1 MATEEERLVIALE
14 ARIRDFE
21 RNFQKANRTAND
33 NFTAMER
40 RAKQSADRMES
51 SLSSVGKG
59 VQLAMTGLKAGLAG
73 LAAGGAL
80 AALSGIQSAVKDST
94 RSILEMSDSAKV
106 AGLSFKR
113 FQELKFVAEQNR
125 ISIDALTDGLKE
137 LSLRA
142 DEFIQT
148 GSGSGAEAFQR
159 LGYNAEELAKKLEDP
174 SALFLEI
181 IGRLGQLD
189 KAAQIR
195 IADEIFG
202 GTGGEVFVKL
212 IEQGEQ
218 GIRDTIKAAN
228 DLGIVMDDELVA
240 KADEVN
246 RKFDALTTTIG
257 TNLKAAIV
265 DAVGALSDFID
276 RYRDFTD
283 QKKTTLES
291 RQAELGMR
299 RLDLENQRL
308 ALGSGQDRHSVRAR
322 SVIENELAKIA
333 AEEAQ
338 IVNELNKRVKA
349 IAPTTNWT
357 PPAPPAG
364 GFGAVKSGGK
374 TDLLQFLA
382 PGKDAAHVTGMN
394 SAFRSNL
401 EKMFAAMPKE
411 LAGQISINSGWRS
424 VERQQQI
431 WQAALEKYG
440 SVTEARKWAAPP
452 GKSQHNE
459 GEAADLGY
467 KSSAARQWAHDNASK
482 FGLTFPLA
490 NENWHI
496 EDQNARGKMTADRTK
511 ELEQLGQA
519 YDGIIAQGRIF
530 SASQQLDAQSL
541 GMTKQ
546 AAAALRYEQEMLNEA
561 QRAGIALSPQQR
573 AEISQLAQGMAAAEE
588 ATNRLAK
595 SQEDAK
601 ETASFFAQGVSD
613 ALTGLIMGTQTAEQA
628 LQGLLSML
636 VKAAL
641 QAAFLGEG
649 PLAKIFGMSG
659 SGGLIGGL
667 FSGLLGAKDGGEIQ
681 AFASGGRVRG
691 PGGPRDDK
699 VLAWLSDGE
708 HVINAKDASKN
719 RAMLSAINS
728 GKTPALPFVNVGS
741 FGSSTG
747 KTGDIRFGNIAV
759 NVSTQGSSGNPTMDD
774 QNARK
779 IGKQVSES
787 MKQEMTN
794 FMTEQMRPGG
804 MLWGRV

>member
-40 RAKQSADRMES
+40 RAKQSADRMEN

-80 AALSGIQSAVKDST
+80 AALAGIQSAVKDST
-94 RSILEMSDSAKV
+94 RSILEMSDSAKI
-106 AGLSFKR
+106 AGVSFKR
-113 FQELKFVAEQNR
+113 FQELKFVADQNR
-125 ISIDALTDGLKE
+125 VSVDALTDGLKE

-159 LGYNAEELAKKLEDP
+159 LGYDAEDLAKKLEDP

-218 GIRDTIKAAN
+218 GIRNTIKAAN

-276 RYRDFTD
+276 RYRNFTD
-283 QKKTTLES
+283 QKNTTLQS
-291 RQAELGMR
+291 RQAELGMK
-299 RLDLENQRL
+299 RLELENQSL
-308 ALGSGQDRHSVRAR
+308 ALGDRQDRNAVRAR
-322 SVIENELAKIA
+322 AVIENELTKIA

-349 IAPTTNWT
+349 IAPTSNWT
-357 PPAPPAG
+357 PPTAPAG

-374 TDLLQFLA
+374 ADLLQFLA

-401 EKMFAAMPKE
+401 EKMFAAIPKE

-440 SVTEARKWAAPP
+440 SVAEARKWAAPP
-452 GKSQHNE
+452 GKSQHND

-467 KSSAARQWAHDNASK
+467 KSDAARQWAQANASK

-496 EDQNARGKMTADRTK
+496 EDQNARGKMAADRTK
-511 ELEQLGQA
+511 ELEQLGNA
-519 YDGIIAQGRIF
+519 YDNIISQGKMF
-530 SASQQLDAQSL
+530 ASSQQLDAQSL
-541 GMTKQ
+541 GMTTQ

-573 AEISQLAQGMAAAEE
+573 AEIAQLAQGMAAAEE

-601 ETASFFAQGVSD
+601 ETANFFAQGVSD

-628 LQGLLSML
+628 LQGLLAML
-636 VKAAL
+636 AKAAL

-649 PLAKIFGMSG
+649 PLANIFGMSG

-681 AFASGGRVRG
+681 TFASGGRVRG
-691 PGGPRDDK
+691 PGGSREDK
-699 VLAWLSDGE
+699 VPAWLSDGE

-719 RAMLSAINS
+719 RSILEAINS
-728 GKTPALPFVNVGS
+728 GQTPALPSINVGS
-741 FGSSTG
+741 LGTSTA
-747 KTGDIRFGNIAV
+747 KAGDINFGNISV
-759 NVSTQGSSGNPTMDD
+759 NVSTQGSSGNAAMDD
-774 QNARK
+774 QNAKK

-787 MKQEMTN
+787 VRQEMASFLN
-794 FMTEQMRPGG
+794 DQMRPGG
-804 MLWGRV
+804 MLWGR

>member
-40 RAKQSADRMES
+40 RAKQSADRMEN

-59 VQLAMTGLKAGLAG
+59 LQLAMTGLKAGLAG

-80 AALSGIQSAVKDST
+80 AALAGIQSAVKDST
-94 RSILEMSDSAKV
+94 RSILEMSDSAKI
-106 AGLSFKR
+106 AGVSFKR
-113 FQELKFVAEQNR
+113 FQELKFVADQNR
-125 ISIDALTDGLKE
+125 VSVDALTDGLKE

-159 LGYNAEELAKKLEDP
+159 LGYDAEDLAKKLEDP

-218 GIRDTIKAAN
+218 GIRNTIKAAN

-276 RYRDFTD
+276 RYRNFTD
-283 QKKTTLES
+283 QKNTTLQS
-291 RQAELGMR
+291 RQAELGMK
-299 RLDLENQRL
+299 RLELENQS
-308 ALGSGQDRHSVRAR
+308 LGLGNQQDRNAVRAR
-322 SVIENELAKIA
+322 AVIENELTKIA

-349 IAPTTNWT
+349 IAPTSNWT
-357 PPAPPAG
+357 PPTAPAG

-374 TDLLQFLA
+374 ADLLQFLA

-401 EKMFAAMPKE
+401 EKMFAAIPKE

-440 SVTEARKWAAPP
+440 SVAEARKWAAPP
-452 GKSQHNE
+452 GKSQHND

-467 KSSAARQWAHDNASK
+467 KSDAARQWAQANASK

-496 EDQNARGKMTADRTK
+496 EDQNARGKIAADRTK
-511 ELEQLGQA
+511 ELEQLGNA
-519 YDGIIAQGRIF
+519 YDSIISQGKMF
-530 SASQQLDAQSL
+530 ASSQQLDAQSL
-541 GMTKQ
+541 GMTTQ

-573 AEISQLAQGMAAAEE
+573 AEIAQLAQGMAAAED

-601 ETASFFAQGVSD
+601 ETANFFAQGVSD

-628 LQGLLSML
+628 LQGLLAML
-636 VKAAL
+636 AKAAL

-649 PLAKIFGMSG
+649 PLANIFGMSG

-691 PGGPRDDK
+691 PGGSREDK
-699 VLAWLSDGE
+699 VPAWLSDGE

-719 RAMLSAINS
+719 RSILEAINS
-728 GKTPALPFVNVGS
+728 GQTPALPTVNVGS
-741 FGSSTG
+741 LGTSTA
-747 KTGDIRFGNIAV
+747 KAGDINFGNISV
-759 NVSTQGSSGNPTMDD
+759 NVSTQGSSGNAAMDD
-774 QNARK
+774 QNAKK

-787 MKQEMTN
+787 VRQEMTSFLN
-794 FMTEQMRPGG
+794 DQMRPGG
-804 MLWGRV
+804 MLWGR

>member
-40 RAKQSADRMES
+40 RAKQSADRMEN

-80 AALSGIQSAVKDST
+80 AALAGIQSAVKDST
-94 RSILEMSDSAKV
+94 RSILEMSDSAKI
-106 AGLSFKR
+106 AGVSFKR
-113 FQELKFVAEQNR
+113 FQELKFVADQNR
-125 ISIDALTDGLKE
+125 VSVDALTDGLKE

-159 LGYNAEELAKKLEDP
+159 LGYDAEDLAKSGWCRP
-174 SALFLEI
+174 ALFLEI
-181 IGRLGQLD
+181 IGRLGPLD

-218 GIRDTIKAAN
+218 GIRNTIKAAN

-276 RYRDFTD
+276 RYRNFTD
-283 QKKTTLES
+283 QKNTTLQS
-291 RQAELGMR
+291 RQAELGMK
-299 RLDLENQRL
+299 RLELENQSL
-308 ALGSGQDRHSVRAR
+308 ALGDRQDRNAVRAR
-322 SVIENELAKIA
+322 AVIENELTKIA

-349 IAPTTNWT
+349 IAPTSNWT
-357 PPAPPAG
+357 PPTAPAG

-374 TDLLQFLA
+374 ADLLQFLA

-401 EKMFAAMPKE
+401 EKMFAAIPKE

-440 SVTEARKWAAPP
+440 SVAEARKWAAPP
-452 GKSQHNE
+452 GKSQHND

-467 KSSAARQWAHDNASK
+467 KSDAARQWAQANASK

-496 EDQNARGKMTADRTK
+496 EDQNARGKMAADRTK
-511 ELEQLGQA
+511 ELEQLGNA
-519 YDGIIAQGRIF
+519 YDNIISQGKMF
-530 SASQQLDAQSL
+530 ASSQQLDAQSL
-541 GMTKQ
+541 GMTTQ

-573 AEISQLAQGMAAAEE
+573 AEIAQLAQGMAAAEE

-601 ETASFFAQGVSD
+601 ETANFFAQGVSD

-628 LQGLLSML
+628 LQGLLAML
-636 VKAAL
+636 AKAAL

-649 PLAKIFGMSG
+649 PLANIFGMSG

-681 AFASGGRVRG
+681 TFASGGRVRG
-691 PGGPRDDK
+691 PGGSREDK
-699 VLAWLSDGE
+699 VPAWLSDGE

-719 RAMLSAINS
+719 RSILEAINS
-728 GKTPALPFVNVGS
+728 GQTPALPSINVGS
-741 FGSSTG
+741 LGTSTA
-747 KTGDIRFGNIAV
+747 KAGDINFGNISV
-759 NVSTQGSSGNPTMDD
+759 NVSTQGSSGNAAMDD
-774 QNARK
+774 QNAKK

-787 MKQEMTN
+787 VRQEMASFLN
-794 FMTEQMRPGG
+794 DQMRPGG
-804 MLWGRV
+804 MLWGR

>member
-40 RAKQSADRMES
+40 RAKQSADRMEN

-80 AALSGIQSAVKDST
+80 AALAGIQSAVKDST
-94 RSILEMSDSAKV
+94 RSILEMSDSAKI
-106 AGLSFKR
+106 AGVSFKR
-113 FQELKFVAEQNR
+113 FQELKFVADQNR
-125 ISIDALTDGLKE
+125 VSVDALTDGLKE

-159 LGYNAEELAKKLEDP
+159 LGYDAEDLAKKLEDP

-181 IGRLGQLD
+181 IGRLGPLD

-218 GIRDTIKAAN
+218 GIRNTIKAAN

-276 RYRDFTD
+276 RYRNFTD
-283 QKKTTLES
+283 QKNTTLQS
-291 RQAELGMR
+291 RQAELGMK
-299 RLDLENQRL
+299 RLELENQSL
-308 ALGSGQDRHSVRAR
+308 ALGDRQDRNAVRAR
-322 SVIENELAKIA
+322 AVIENELTKIA

-349 IAPTTNWT
+349 IAPTSNWT
-357 PPAPPAG
+357 PPTAPAG

-374 TDLLQFLA
+374 ADLLQFLA

-401 EKMFAAMPKE
+401 EKMFAAIPKE

-440 SVTEARKWAAPP
+440 SVAEARKWAAPP
-452 GKSQHNE
+452 GKSQHND

-467 KSSAARQWAHDNASK
+467 KSDAARQWAQANASK

-496 EDQNARGKMTADRTK
+496 EDQNARGKMAADRTK
-511 ELEQLGQA
+511 ELEQLGNA
-519 YDGIIAQGRIF
+519 YDNIISQGKMF
-530 SASQQLDAQSL
+530 ASSQQLDAQSL
-541 GMTKQ
+541 GMTTQ

-573 AEISQLAQGMAAAEE
+573 AEIAQLAQGMAAAEE

-601 ETASFFAQGVSD
+601 ETANFFAQGVSD

-628 LQGLLSML
+628 LQGLLAML
-636 VKAAL
+636 AKAAL

-649 PLAKIFGMSG
+649 PLANIFGMSG

-681 AFASGGRVRG
+681 TFASGGRVRG
-691 PGGPRDDK
+691 PGGSREDK
-699 VLAWLSDGE
+699 VPAWLSDGE

-719 RAMLSAINS
+719 RSILEAINS
-728 GKTPALPFVNVGS
+728 GQTPALPSINVGS
-741 FGSSTG
+741 LGTSTA
-747 KTGDIRFGNIAV
+747 KAGDINFGNISV
-759 NVSTQGSSGNPTMDD
+759 NVSTQGSSGNAAMDD
-774 QNARK
+774 QNAKK

-787 MKQEMTN
+787 VRQEMASFLN
-794 FMTEQMRPGG
+794 DQMRPGG
-804 MLWGRV
+804 MLWGR

>member
-40 RAKQSADRMES
+40 RAKQSADRMEN

-80 AALSGIQSAVKDST
+80 AALAGIQSAVKDST
-94 RSILEMSDSAKV
+94 RSILEISDSAKI
-106 AGLSFKR
+106 AGVSFKR
-113 FQELKFVAEQNR
+113 FQELKFVADQNR
-125 ISIDALTDGLKE
+125 VSVDALTDGLKE

-159 LGYNAEELAKKLEDP
+159 LGYDAEDLAKKLEDP

-218 GIRDTIKAAN
+218 GIRNTIKAAN

-276 RYRDFTD
+276 RYRNFTD
-283 QKKTTLES
+283 QKNTTLQS
-291 RQAELGMR
+291 RQAELGMK
-299 RLDLENQRL
+299 RLELENQS
-308 ALGSGQDRHSVRAR
+308 LGLGDRQDRNAVRAR
-322 SVIENELAKIA
+322 AVIENELTKIA

-349 IAPTTNWT
+349 IAPTSNWT
-357 PPAPPAG
+357 PPTAPAG

-374 TDLLQFLA
+374 ADLLQFLA

-401 EKMFAAMPKE
+401 EKMFAAIPKE

-440 SVTEARKWAAPP
+440 SVAEARKWAAPP
-452 GKSQHNE
+452 GKSQHND

-467 KSSAARQWAHDNASK
+467 KSDAARQWAQANASK

-496 EDQNARGKMTADRTK
+496 EDQNARGKMAADRTK
-511 ELEQLGQA
+511 ELEQLGNA
-519 YDGIIAQGRIF
+519 YDSIISQGKMF
-530 SASQQLDAQSL
+530 ASSQQLDAQSL
-541 GMTKQ
+541 GMTTQ

-573 AEISQLAQGMAAAEE
+573 AEIAQLAQGMAAAEE

-601 ETASFFAQGVSD
+601 ETANFFAQGVSD

-628 LQGLLSML
+628 LQSLLAML

-649 PLAKIFGMSG
+649 PLANIFGMSG

-691 PGGPRDDK
+691 PGGSREDK
-699 VLAWLSDGE
+699 VPAWLSDGE

-719 RAMLSAINS
+719 RSILEAINS
-728 GKTPALPFVNVGS
+728 GQTPALPTVNVGS
-741 FGSSTG
+741 LGTSTA
-747 KTGDIRFGNIAV
+747 KAGDINFGNISV
-759 NVSTQGSSGNPTMDD
+759 NVSTQGSSGNAAMDD
-774 QNARK
+774 QNAKK

-787 MKQEMTN
+787 LRQEMTN
-794 FMTEQMRPGG
+794 FLTDQMRPGG
-804 MLWGRV
+804 MLWR

>member
-40 RAKQSADRMES
+40 RAKQSADRMEN

-80 AALSGIQSAVKDST
+80 AALVGIQSAVKDST
-94 RSILEMSDSAKV
+94 HSILEMSDSAKI
-106 AGLSFKR
+106 AGVSFKR
-113 FQELKFVAEQNR
+113 FQELKFVADQNR
-125 ISIDALTDGLKE
+125 VSVDALTDGLKE

-159 LGYNAEELAKKLEDP
+159 LGYDAEDLAKKLEDP

-218 GIRDTIKAAN
+218 GIRNTIKAAN

-276 RYRDFTD
+276 RYRNFTD
-283 QKKTTLES
+283 QKNTTLQS
-291 RQAELGMR
+291 RQAELGMK
-299 RLDLENQRL
+299 RLELENQSL
-308 ALGSGQDRHSVRAR
+308 ALGDRQDRNAVRAR
-322 SVIENELAKIA
+322 AVIENELTKIA

-349 IAPTTNWT
+349 IAPTSNWT
-357 PPAPPAG
+357 PPTAPAG

-374 TDLLQFLA
+374 ADLLQFLA

-401 EKMFAAMPKE
+401 EKMFAAIPKE

-440 SVTEARKWAAPP
+440 SVAEARKWAAPP
-452 GKSQHNE
+452 GKSQHND

-467 KSSAARQWAHDNASK
+467 KSDAARQWAQANASK

-496 EDQNARGKMTADRTK
+496 EDQNARGKMAADRTK
-511 ELEQLGQA
+511 ELEQLGNA
-519 YDGIIAQGRIF
+519 YDNIISQGKMF
-530 SASQQLDAQSL
+530 ASSQQLDAQSL
-541 GMTKQ
+541 GMTTQ

-573 AEISQLAQGMAAAEE
+573 AEIAQLAQGMAAAEE

-601 ETASFFAQGVSD
+601 ETANFFAQGVSD

-628 LQGLLSML
+628 LQGLLAML
-636 VKAAL
+636 AKAAL

-691 PGGPRDDK
+691 PGGSREDK
-699 VLAWLSDGE
+699 VPAWLSNGE

-719 RAMLSAINS
+719 RSILEAINS
-728 GKTPALPFVNVGS
+728 GQTPALPSINVGS
-741 FGSSTG
+741 LGTSAA
-747 KTGDIRFGNIAV
+747 KAGDINFGNISV
-759 NVSTQGSSGNPTMDD
+759 NVSTQGSSGNAAMDD
-774 QNARK
+774 QSAKK

-787 MKQEMTN
+787 VRQEMTSFLN
-794 FMTEQMRPGG
+794 DQMRPGG
-804 MLWGRV
+804 MLWGR